1 MSASIMYLDINLS
14 TGSEG
19 VVQLQKNVIRSTP
32 VVNIPEDYYVAVARL
47 VVPTALSVWLW
58 QPTLVAD
65 GSPQADGYNTI
76 YNITMRV
83 KTSGITA
90 FTTTPVPLIVV
101 IEDPFVAPPAVPLT
115 SQPITGWGA
124 VYDFSTIVQMLNVAL
139 AKCYDQIK
147 TYNPSVFNGMSPYYT
162 FDPVTQLFTVNCCP
176 MNHYDQLNALNGIVI
191 EIYFNNAY
199 QPYLMGFPCR
209 HLNTTTND
217 ELDNLLLI
225 RNKGNNWIQNQTI
238 TNPATWLPPPNTPS
252 NPFVPSNAYDA
263 MIRFTQD
270 YTATWVFNAL
280 ASIQVISSLPTYS
293 EFTDL
298 PIYLQGS
305 SPNNATTQILTDFAC
320 DYTAGGAGSF
330 AQPITYTPACVI
342 PGARYISLAGKSPIQ
357 DFIIG
362 LSWLDTLGVSRPMS
376 IVGSAQNASL
386 KLVFIKKSIIDNNL
400 GDWRNFDTK

>member
-1 MSASIMYLDINLS
+1 MYLDINLS
-14 TGSEG
+14 TGSDG

-58 QPTLVAD
+58 QPTLLAN

-76 YNITMRV
+76 YTITLEYV
-83 KTSGITA
+83 FHGIILATSIQ
-90 FTTTPVPLIVV
+90 VPLIVV
-101 IEDPFVAPPAVPLT
+101 IEDPFVPPPATPLI
-115 SQPITGWGA
+115 SQPVNGWGA
-124 VYDFSTIVQMLNVAL
+124 VYDFSTIVNMLNVAL
-139 AKCYDQIK
+139 ETAFADLKVKYPAL
-147 TYNPSVFNGMSPYYT
+147 TTNSPYYT
-162 FDPVTQLFTVNCCP
+162 FDPVTQLFTINCYP
-176 MNHYDQLNALNGIVI
+176 MNIFDQSNTSVATIN
-191 EIYFNNAY
+191 IYFNNAY

-209 HLNTTTND
+209 HLNTTSNNGM
-217 ELDNLLLI
+217 DNLILL
-225 RNKGNNWIQNQTI
+225 RNKGNNWENYSG
-238 TNPATWLPPPNTPS
+238 AVTWTPPPGTPP
-252 NPFVPSNAYDA
+252 NPFVPSGNGANA
-263 MIRFTQD
+263 ILKFTQD

-305 SPNNATTQILTDFAC
+305 APNNATTQILTDFAC
-320 DYTAGGAGSF
+320 DYTASGAGSF

-376 IVGSAQNASL
+376 IVGSSQNASL
-386 KLVFIKKSIIDNNL
+386 KLVFVKKSIIDNNL